1 MRENRRQLRALIAL
15 NAALLLALAG
25 VTLAPGALAQR
36 SDAPQ
41 RGRGEYTM
49 VDAVIQGVSSSAIFV
64 LDGQNREMIALEWDQ
79 SRKVLDVLGYRDIDL
94 DERQARG
101 GGR

>member
-1 MRENRRQLRALIAL
+1 MRENRRQVRALVAL

-25 VTLAPGALAQR
+25 VALAPGALAQR
-36 SDAPQ
+36 SDATQ

-49 VDAVIQGVSSSAIFV
+49 VDAEIQGVSSSGIFIV
-64 LDGQNREMIALEWDQ
+64 DGQNREMVALDWDQ
-79 SRKVLDVLGYRDIDL
+79 SRKVLDILGYRDLEL